1 MAEDIILQLG
11 ADPAGIT
18 ALSFVVALLGGVIA
32 GFSPCVLPMVPVI
45 FGFVTGALPGATDAR
60 ETTLRS
66 LSLVGVFILGVAVTS
81 AVIGVLAAVLGRA
94 IFVGPWALWLIAAIC
109 LVLGLQ
115 MLGVIRLEFS
125 AFTGSLLKRPA
136 RAGLLGAGLFGL
148 AFGLVVPPCTSAV
161 LVAIATLAAASGD
174 PVTGGALFFQYGLGR
189 GAPMLLIALF
199 SGALV
204 GMRAVSSATMW
215 LTRVGGASLIGA
227 AAYFVWVA
235 L

>member
-1 MAEDIILQLG
+1 MAEDLILQLG

-109 LVLGLQ
+109 LALGLQ
-115 MLGVIRLEFS
+115 MLRVIRLEFS
-125 AFTGSLLKRPA
+125 AFHALLKRPT
-136 RAGLLGAGLFGL
+136 RAGMLGAGLFGL

-161 LVAIATLAAASGD
+161 LVAIATLAAATGD

-215 LTRVGGASLIGA
+215 LTRIGGVSLIGA
-227 AAYFVWVA
+227 AAYFVWMA